1 MVVMHTASGGAT
13 EAYIPTIVV
22 AAFTSFVALA
32 AVLAQ
37 AAPLPPS
44 KISAAELGA
53 CPPMEQAAHERGS
66 GSRPVPCSE
75 RWGHCHSDRC
85 FPMLGDNL
93 YRPRRERNW
102 LD

>member
-1 MVVMHTASGGAT
+1 MVVVHGASGGAT
-13 EAYIPTIVV
+13 EAEIRIIV

-37 AAPLPPS
+37 AAPFPPA
-44 KISAAELGA
+44 KTSAAAVGA

-66 GSRPVPCSE
+66 GWHPVPCRE
-75 RWGHCHSDRC
+75 HWGHCHWGTC
-85 FPMLGDNL
+85 FPMGSDNP
-93 YRPRRERNW
+93 YRARRAANW